1 MPEKYAG
8 RVPGAES
15 GRAAAAAG
23 GARRIVVSGAT
34 GLIGGKLLPAL
45 ERVGWAPERLTR
57 HEPVG
62 SDIQWDPAKGTI
74 DAARLDGA
82 EAVIHLAGENI
93 GAKRWSVERK
103 AQIRDSR
110 VKGTTLLATAL
121 AGLARKPRVLLS
133 VSAIGI
139 YGDRGDERL
148 DESSPLGE
156 DFLAEVGERWEAS
169 ADPARKAGIRVV
181 HPRLGIVL
189 SADGG
194 ALERMLLPANL
205 FLGGQLGSGEQ
216 WWSWVHMDDVIA
228 AMLHLLDAP
237 QVSGPV
243 NVVAPTPVRNAEFMQ
258 RLRDVLHR
266 PAPLPTPAFALRLVL
281 GEMADALLLSS
292 QRVSSAR
299 LVASGYRFRYPELRA
314 ALDDVVG

>member
-1 MPEKYAG
+1 M
-8 RVPGAES
+8 
-15 GRAAAAAG
+15 
-23 GARRIVVSGAT
+23 SGAT

-93 GAKRWSVERK
+93 GAKRWSAQRK
-103 AQIRDSR
+103 ARIRDSR
-110 VKGTTLLATAL
+110 LKGTTLLATTL

-148 DESSPLGE
+148 DESSPAGE
-156 DFLAEVGERWEAS
+156 DFLAEVGELWEAS

-205 FLGGQLGSGEQ
+205 FLGGQLGSGRQ
-216 WWSWVHMDDVIA
+216 WWSWVHMDDVVG
-228 AMLHLLDAP
+228 AMLHLMDAP

-243 NVVAPTPVRNAEFMQ
+243 NVVVPTPVRNAEFMQ

-266 PAPLPTPAFALRLVL
+266 PAPLPTPAFALRLLL

-299 LVASGYRFRYPELRA
+299 LVASGYRFRYPELGA

>member
-1 MPEKYAG
+1 M
-8 RVPGAES
+8 
-15 GRAAAAAG
+15 
-23 GARRIVVSGAT
+23 SGAT

>member
-1 MPEKYAG
+1 M
-8 RVPGAES
+8 
-15 GRAAAAAG
+15 
-23 GARRIVVSGAT
+23 SGAT

-93 GAKRWSVERK
+93 GAKRWSAQRK
-103 AQIRDSR
+103 ARIRDSR
-110 VKGTTLLATAL
+110 LKGTTLLATTL

-148 DESSPLGE
+148 DESSPAGE
-156 DFLAEVGERWEAS
+156 DFLAEVGELWEAS

-205 FLGGQLGSGEQ
+205 FLGGQLGSGRQ
-216 WWSWVHMDDVIA
+216 WWSWVHMDDVVG
-228 AMLHLLDAP
+228 AMLHLMDAP

-266 PAPLPTPAFALRLVL
+266 PAPLPTPAFALRLLL

-299 LVASGYRFRYPELRA
+299 LVASGYRFRYPELGA

>member
-1 MPEKYAG
+1 M
-8 RVPGAES
+8 
-15 GRAAAAAG
+15 
-23 GARRIVVSGAT
+23 SGAT

-93 GAKRWSVERK
+93 GAKRWSAQRK
-103 AQIRDSR
+103 ARIRDSR
-110 VKGTTLLATAL
+110 LKGTTLLATTL

-148 DESSPLGE
+148 DESSPAGE
-156 DFLAEVGERWEAS
+156 DFLAEVGELWEAS

-205 FLGGQLGSGEQ
+205 FLGGQLGSGRQ
-216 WWSWVHMDDVIA
+216 WWSWVHMDDVVG
-228 AMLHLLDAP
+228 AMLHLMDAP

-243 NVVAPTPVRNAEFMQ
+243 NVVVPTPVRNAEFMQ

-266 PAPLPTPAFALRLVL
+266 PAPLPTPTFALRLLL

-299 LVASGYRFRYPELRA
+299 LVASGYRFRYPELGA